1 MKNFFKIVVVFS
13 ALVQLNA
20 CGGSKEQ
27 TKAADKAA
35 EGAEKGAESGAGT
48 ANTAPVQVE
57 TDGNTMIERVDIN
70 NDGKPDVFKF
80 YRLAEMTAPAATE
93 EGKDGKDAKE
103 PKVTK
108 GPKRTLIRKE
118 MDINFDQRI
127 DIVEYYEGEA
137 GKEQKVRE
145 ELDLDFDGRVDS
157 TNHYKDGN
165 LTLVEQDLGFDGKV
179 DTWKYY
185 QMTTTDDGKPI
196 NRLVERRR
204 DTNGDGVV
212 DVWEYYTKGNLV
224 KVGKDTNA
232 DGTPDQF
239 VRVGEDG
246 KK

>member
-1 MKNFFKIVVVFS
+1 MKNFLKIVVVFS
-13 ALVQLNA
+13 CFAQLSA

-27 TKAADKAA
+27 TKAADKA
-35 EGAEKGAESGAGT
+35 EGAEKGGETGPGT
-48 ANTAPVQVE
+48 ANAAPVQVE

-80 YRLAEMTAPAATE
+80 YRLADMAAPAPAE
-93 EGKDGKDAKE
+93 EGKD
-103 PKVTK
+103 PKVVK
-108 GPKRTLIRKE
+108 SAKRTLIRKE

-127 DIVEYYEGEA
+127 DIVEYYEGDA

-185 QMTTTDDGKPI
+185 QMTTTDDNKPI

-232 DGTPDQF
+232 DGAPDQF

>member
-1 MKNFFKIVVVFS
+1 MKNFLKIVVVFS
-13 ALVQLNA
+13 SLVQLTA

-27 TKAADKAA
+27 TKAADKA
-35 EGAEKGAESGAGT
+35 EGAEKSPETGAAAGN
-48 ANTAPVQVE
+48 AAPVQVE

-80 YRLAEMTAPAATE
+80 YRLADMSAPTPAPTE
-93 EGKDGKDAKE
+93 EGKDAKE
-103 PKVTK
+103 AKVVK
-108 GPKRTLIRKE
+108 SAKRTLIRKE
-118 MDINFDQRI
+118 MDINFDQRL
-127 DIVEYYEGEA
+127 DIVEYYEGDA

-179 DTWKYY
+179 DTWKYF

-232 DGTPDQF
+232 DGAPDQF